1 MNAAPSLDHL
11 TPTLE
16 RGIAAL
22 GLDAAVLTAPLMQ
35 YLTLLHKWNGTY
47 NLTAVR
53 DPAEM
58 IPKHLLDSLSI
69 LPYLQSG
76 ALADLGTGPGLPGIP
91 VALARPDI
99 QVTLVESNGKKA
111 RFMREAIRTL
121 KLDNARV
128 AESRIEAVD
137 EPGAYTQITAR
148 ALATL
153 SEILAFGGH
162 LLGPEGRLLAM
173 KARTTEA
180 EAGELPA
187 GWVLEAVHVLQVPDL
202 AAERELVVVRRG

>member
-22 GLDAAVLTAPLMQ
+22 GLDAAALTAPLMQ